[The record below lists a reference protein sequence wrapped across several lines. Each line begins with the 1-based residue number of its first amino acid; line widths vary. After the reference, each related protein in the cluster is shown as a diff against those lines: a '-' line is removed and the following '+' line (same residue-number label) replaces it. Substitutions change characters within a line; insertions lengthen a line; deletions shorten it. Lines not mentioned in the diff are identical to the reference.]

1 MKTQARRAAFAVALT
16 GLVLSI
22 VFARPA
28 RMAAQSRYGANY
40 FPDVTLTTQDGKD
53 VKFYDLIKGRIVAI
67 DVIYT
72 NCQYA
77 CPIETSKLARM
88 QQLLGDRMGREVFF
102 ISISIDPEH
111 DTPAVLKAYAE
122 KFSAGP
128 GWIFLTGKM
137 SDIDVLTR
145 KIGLWSDPK
154 ATQDGHEPMLLV
166 GNEATGQ
173 WMRTSALDN
182 PAYTA
187 RIVTDWLTSWQRA
200 QGGKSYTEATRVTA
214 RRDDGEYMFKNLCSG
229 CHTIGQG
236 DKIGP
241 DLGRALAAHDRGW
254 LADYTLRP
262 DVLREQKDPI
272 AMALRQAYREV
283 RMPNL
288 SLNPGEVQAILGYV
302 DRARTRAGAPAQPT
316 PVASPSPVATTGR
329 TSATTTALTT
339 TALAIHA
346 ALTRDTIVGVSARA
360 KALADAA
367 TEAHLPALATAASEL
382 GRQRTIA
389 DARRVFGNLGE
400 QLVAYAR
407 SHDDVRAAGVR
418 IGYCP
423 MVRKSW
429 LQMDGPVKNPYYG
442 RRMLACGELT
452 N

>member
-1 MKTQARRAAFAVALT
+1 
-16 GLVLSI
+16 
-22 VFARPA
+22 
-28 RMAAQSRYGANY
+28 
-40 FPDVTLTTQDGKD
+40 
-53 VKFYDLIKGRIVAI
+53 
-67 DVIYT
+67 
-72 NCQYA
+72 
-77 CPIETSKLARM
+77 
-88 QQLLGDRMGREVFF
+88 MGREVFF

-154 ATQDGHEPMLLV
+154 ATQDGHEPMLLI

-200 QGGKSYTEATRVTA
+200 QGGKSYVDATKVTA

-241 DLGRALAAHDRGW
+241 DLGGALAAHDRGW

-262 DVLREQKDPI
+262 DVLREKKDPI

-288 SLNPGEVQAILGYV
+288 SLNPGEVQAILSYV
-302 DRARTRAGAPAQPT
+302 DRARTGASATAQPT
-316 PVASPSPVATTGR
+316 PIASPSPVATTGR

-339 TALAIHA
+339 PALAIHA
-346 ALTRDTIVGVSARA
+346 ALTRDTIVGVSAQA

-367 TEAHLPALATAASEL
+367 TAAHLPALATAASEL
-382 GRQRTIA
+382 GRQHTIA
-389 DARRVFGNLGE
+389 DARRVFGDLGE
-400 QLVAYAR
+400 QLAAYAR

-418 IGYCP
+418 IGFCP